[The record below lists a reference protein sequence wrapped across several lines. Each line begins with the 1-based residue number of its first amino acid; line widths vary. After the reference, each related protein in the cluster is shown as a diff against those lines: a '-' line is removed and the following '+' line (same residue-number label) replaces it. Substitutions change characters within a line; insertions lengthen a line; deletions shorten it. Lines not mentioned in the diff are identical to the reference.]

1 MKITHIDI
9 IKYFDRYFD
18 DDILGHAAPA
28 LVRVGTDFRIEGY
41 AFSCNDS

>member
-9 IKYFDRYFD
+9 IKYFD
-18 DDILGHAAPA
+18 DDILGHAAPT